1 MFGETT
7 ETPNPRQFMQPWQSP
22 ANHSPQAIFA
32 QIECNLEAML
42 FEYNDR
48 ADELSWERN
57 RSVYWHLTVQVGQV
71 LSFGA
76 EHDCEPIRLPGLEVL
91 HYDMLRTFNRRF
103 AN

>member
-1 MFGETT
+1 
-7 ETPNPRQFMQPWQSP
+7 MQPWQP
-22 ANHSPQAIFA
+22 AASSSPQAIFA

-42 FEYNDR
+42 QEYAEREDS
-48 ADELSWERN
+48 LSWERK
-57 RSVYWHLTVQVGQV
+57 RSVYWNLTVQVGQV

-91 HYDMLRTFNRRF
+91 HFNMIRTFNRKF